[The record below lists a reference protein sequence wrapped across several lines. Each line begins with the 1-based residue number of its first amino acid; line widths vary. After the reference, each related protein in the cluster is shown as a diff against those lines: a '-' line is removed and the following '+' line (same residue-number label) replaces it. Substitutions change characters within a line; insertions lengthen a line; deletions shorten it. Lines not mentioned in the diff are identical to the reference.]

1 MIKRVGFLLVNPQL
15 PENIG
20 FCARALKNFGFK
32 KLDIINPKEKWPNKK
47 AIATSV
53 GARDILNKTKIY
65 SSLKIAS
72 NKYDIIYASTAKK
85 RDINKKHLS
94 FKQFIESLTEPV
106 TPKQMDVV
114 KSDTRFIRTPD
125 VIKKENQ
132 KFRSKYPFP
141 SSFLPLAKK
150 NYTGKINSDVLKAHP
165 ELNPDKPSDYIK
177 LKRLSAK
184 VKKA

>member
-1 MIKRVGFLLVNPQL
+1 MKT
-15 PENIG
+15 
-20 FCARALKNFGFK
+20 FK
-32 KLDIINPKEKWPNKK
+32 
-47 AIATSV
+47 
-53 GARDILNKTKIY
+53 
-65 SSLKIAS
+65 
-72 NKYDIIYASTAKK
+72 
-85 RDINKKHLS
+85 H
-94 FKQFIESLTEPV
+94 FMESLSEPV

-150 NYTGKINSDVLKAHP
+150 NYTGKINSDVLKANP
-165 ELNPDKPSDYIK
+165 ELNPDKPGDYVK

-184 VKKA
+184 LKKV

>member
-1 MIKRVGFLLVNPQL
+1 M
-15 PENIG
+15 
-20 FCARALKNFGFK
+20 
-32 KLDIINPKEKWPNKK
+32 
-47 AIATSV
+47 
-53 GARDILNKTKIY
+53 KT
-65 SSLKIAS
+65 
-72 NKYDIIYASTAKK
+72 
-85 RDINKKHLS
+85 
-94 FKQFIESLTEPV
+94 FKQFMEDLSKPV
-106 TPKQMDVV
+106 TPKQFDVK
-114 KSDTRFIRTPD
+114 KSDTIFIRTPD
-125 VIKKENQ
+125 IIKKENI